1 MIYSLSSWLGR
12 PGTGIGHY
20 QPVFRATAEEQVPSR
35 SGAPFQPPRLTGA
48 SARRLLYGVLFVLLG
63 AATSMVRAEDT
74 LPWERA
80 ELLEQ
85 LAAGGN
91 ILVIRH
97 ERTEVPSRQ
106 DDYSRA
112 AHDCTVQRNLSV
124 AGVAGAR
131 ETGQTLR
138 TLGVTIDRV
147 ISSPMCRATETA
159 RYMFGPSFQVDT
171 RLMHEDPAGARDAAA
186 AASEMRQLIA
196 ELAPGLGTTNV
207 ALVGHGGVIHLAT
220 GVALSEGEVAVFRVG
235 EDLKPYRTATFRGS
249 DLDHFARQ
257 ASGPEN

>member
-1 MIYSLSSWLGR
+1 MIYSSTNWPYR
-12 PGTGIGHY
+12 VARGIGPDR
-20 QPVFRATAEEQVPSR
+20 PVLRACADELLPSR
-35 SGAPFQPPRLTGA
+35 TGHPLLPTGRTN
-48 SARRLLYGVLFVLLG
+48 ARARGLLYGVLFLLLI
-63 AATSMVRAEDT
+63 ATASVVRAEEA
-74 LPWERA
+74 LPWDRA
-80 ELLEQ
+80 KLLEQ

-112 AHDCTVQRNLSV
+112 AHDCTAQRNLSV

-138 TLGVTIDRV
+138 ALGVMTERV

-159 RYMFGPSFQVDT
+159 RYMFGTSFQVDM
-171 RLMHEDPAGARDAAA
+171 RLMHEDPAGTRDAAVA
-186 AASEMRQLIA
+186 AREMRQLIA
-196 ELAPGLGTTNV
+196 ELAPRLGTANV

-220 GVALSEGEVAVFRVG
+220 GVALSEGEVAVLRIG
-235 EDLKPYRTATFRGS
+235 EGLEPYRVATFRGS

-257 ASGPEN
+257 ASSPEN